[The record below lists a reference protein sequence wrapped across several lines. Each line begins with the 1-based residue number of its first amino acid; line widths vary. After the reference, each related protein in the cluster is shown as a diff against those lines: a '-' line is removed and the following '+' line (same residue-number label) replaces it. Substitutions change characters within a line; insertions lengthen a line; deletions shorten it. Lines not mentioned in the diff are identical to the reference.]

1 MHFCLEFSDRGTSM
15 PPYIAVFIQN
25 IGDKENPYVF
35 AGTETNGKLISDV
48 FDHGINHQCVTQ
60 SITIQRRRKTDQ
72 AFSSILKLENISAR
86 FIYTDCRV
94 VYRCDEYDLG
104 PTWSRSPMSGVMN
117 YKEERKAHKR
127 MAGKILL
134 GHVRY
139 EWIKEIAYIERALRV
154 VYRDMEDTTY
164 FIEAAFDQAVDTS
177 VLANDMLH
185 RACRYLLALTDQKD
199 AEEMAFYTRFSE
211 EVIPPTPG
219 KELSRIIFPTSYM
232 APFGKEYRPLI
243 YEPVQRKS
251 FAVPMNPEID
261 RVVGAADS
269 IAENAP
275 AYPTSGDTAGAAY
288 LNQQTAAGYGM
299 NPVPSMDAPSAQQVM
314 PQTPYNA
321 DAGQVAPSMTEPSG
335 LLKEYEDLL
344 AAGVISEEEFNKRK
358 EALLGRG
365 E

>member
-1 MHFCLEFSDRGTSM
+1 
-15 PPYIAVFIQN
+15 
-25 IGDKENPYVF
+25 
-35 AGTETNGKLISDV
+35 
-48 FDHGINHQCVTQ
+48 
-60 SITIQRRRKTDQ
+60 
-72 AFSSILKLENISAR
+72 
-86 FIYTDCRV
+86 
-94 VYRCDEYDLG
+94 
-104 PTWSRSPMSGVMN
+104 
-117 YKEERKAHKR
+117 
-127 MAGKILL
+127 
-134 GHVRY
+134 
-139 EWIKEIAYIERALRV
+139 
-154 VYRDMEDTTY
+154 
-164 FIEAAFDQAVDTS
+164 
-177 VLANDMLH
+177 
-185 RACRYLLALTDQKD
+185 
-199 AEEMAFYTRFSE
+199 MAFYTRFSE

-358 EALLGRG
+358 EALLGKG